1 MGVLLKSCVF
11 AEDRS
16 RPSKCLALWRKDARV
31 NIVPYV
37 NTWLWPSVGLV
48 ASSSLFFSIYIGKV
62 TNAHEWKEIMLD
74 YCHHKRTYC
83 TPHLFDRVARMFTG
97 ILKIAPK

>member
-1 MGVLLKSCVF
+1 MGSCLPFVCSGSLDFCSEMGADAKS
-11 AEDRS
+11 D
-16 RPSKCLALWRKDARV
+16 L
-31 NIVPYV
+31 VPYV

-62 TNAHEWKEIMLD
+62 TNSHEWKDIFLD
-74 YCHHKRTYC
+74 YCHHKRTYY
-83 TPHLFDRVARMFTG
+83 TPHVMDKIARVVTG